1 MMNSSFSLH
10 HSSLIAM
17 AVEFRTLIE
26 RNKRNSWLLLFLFTF
41 FIVILGGLIGY
52 AWASAYGRPSHADIY
67 ASTLFA
73 MGIAFVIAVISGLS
87 SYYGG
92 ASAILA
98 MSRARE
104 IRKEDD
110 PQLFNVVEEMA
121 IAAGIPMPKV
131 YLIDDTAPNA
141 FATGRNAKHGA
152 VAVTTGLR
160 EKLNRDELQGVIA
173 HEMSHIGNYDIL
185 FGVLMATL
193 VGVVVL
199 LCDMFLRSLAWGR
212 WSGGSRSR
220 RSRDGEGGGGLIV
233 LVIIVVAVLL
243 SIIAPILAKLIE
255 MAFSRQREYLAD
267 ASAVQLTRNP
277 DGLASALA
285 KVAGDKE
292 VLEVA
297 NRATAPLY
305 FVHPI
310 RSFEERSSSI
320 MDSHPPIKD
329 RIQRILSLRG
339 QV

>member
-1 MMNSSFSLH
+1 L
-10 HSSLIAM
+10 
-17 AVEFRTLIE
+17 AVEFRTLIQ
-26 RNKRNSWLLLFLFTF
+26 RNKRNSWILLSLFTF
-41 FIVILGGLIGY
+41 FIVVLGGLIGY
-52 AWASAYGRPSHADIY
+52 AWASAYGWPTRAEVY

-73 MGIAFVIAVISGLS
+73 MAVAFLIAVLSGAA

-98 MSRARE
+98 MSRARP
-104 IRKEDD
+104 IRKEED
-110 PQLFNVVEEMA
+110 PPLYNVVEEMA
-121 IAAGIPMPKV
+121 IAAGIPMPRIYV
-131 YLIDDTAPNA
+131 IEDTAPNA
-141 FATGRNAKHGA
+141 FATGRDPQHGVIA
-152 VAVTTGLR
+152 ITTGLR
-160 EKLNRDELQGVIA
+160 RKLNRDELQGVIA

-212 WSGGSRSR
+212 WGSGSRSR
-220 RSRDGEGGGGLIV
+220 RSSRDGPGGSGLIV
-233 LVIIVVAVLL
+233 LIVILAAIVL

-285 KVAGDKE
+285 KVAADPE

-310 RSFEERSSSI
+310 KHFEERASSI

-329 RIQRILSLRG
+329 RIQRILSLKG
-339 QV
+339 AQK

>member
-1 MMNSSFSLH
+1 
-10 HSSLIAM
+10 M
-17 AVEFRTLIE
+17 AVEFSTLIR
-26 RNKRNSWLLLFLFTF
+26 RNKRNSWILLFLFTL
-41 FIVILGGLIGY
+41 FIVLLGGLIGY
-52 AWASAYGRPSHADIY
+52 TWAAAYSHHGGEAALPY
-67 ASTLFA
+67 ALFA
-73 MGIAFVIAVISGLS
+73 MAIAFVVAVVSGAS
-87 SYYGG
+87 SYFAG

-98 MSRARE
+98 MSHARQ
-104 IRKEDD
+104 IAKADD

-121 IAAGIPMPKV
+121 IAAGVPMPKV

-141 FATGRNAKHGA
+141 FATGRDPEHGV

-160 EKLNRDELQGVIA
+160 QKLNRDELQGVIA
-173 HEMSHIGNYDIL
+173 HEMSHIGDYDIL
-185 FGVLMATL
+185 FGILMATL

-199 LCDMFLRSLAWGR
+199 LCDIFLQSLRWGR
-212 WSGGSRSR
+212 FGGSSGRSRSR
-220 RSRDGEGGGGLIV
+220 GKDSGNGLVI

-255 MAFSRQREYLAD
+255 MAFSRQREYMAD
-267 ASAVQLTRNP
+267 ASAVELTRNP
-277 DGLASALA
+277 DGLAGALA

-310 RSFEERSSSI
+310 KSFEERSSSI

-329 RIQRILSLRG
+329 RIQRILSLKG
-339 QV
+339 QA

>member
-1 MMNSSFSLH
+1 
-10 HSSLIAM
+10 M
-17 AVEFRTLIE
+17 AVEFRTLIQ
-26 RNKRNSWLLLFLFTF
+26 RNKRNSWILLSLFTF
-41 FIVILGGLIGY
+41 FIVVLGGLIGY
-52 AWASAYGRPSHADIY
+52 AWASAYGWPTRAEVY

-73 MGIAFVIAVISGLS
+73 MAVAFLIAVLSGAA

-98 MSRARE
+98 MSRARP
-104 IRKEDD
+104 IRKEED
-110 PQLFNVVEEMA
+110 PPLYNVVEEMA
-121 IAAGIPMPKV
+121 IAAGIPMPRIYV
-131 YLIDDTAPNA
+131 IDDTAPNA
-141 FATGRNAKHGA
+141 FATGRDPQHGVIA
-152 VAVTTGLR
+152 ITTGLR
-160 EKLNRDELQGVIA
+160 RKLNRDELQGVIA

-212 WSGGSRSR
+212 WGSGSRSR
-220 RSRDGEGGGGLIV
+220 RSSRDGPGGSGLIV
-233 LVIIVVAVLL
+233 LIVILAAIVL

-285 KVAGDKE
+285 KVAADPE

-310 RSFEERSSSI
+310 KHFEERASSI

-329 RIQRILSLRG
+329 RIQRILSLKG
-339 QV
+339 AQK

>member
-1 MMNSSFSLH
+1 MDGR
-10 HSSLIAM
+10 IAL
-17 AVEFRTLIE
+17 AVEFRTLIQ
-26 RNKRNSWLLLFLFTF
+26 RNKRNSWILLSLFTF
-41 FIVILGGLIGY
+41 FIVVLGGLIGY
-52 AWASAYGRPSHADIY
+52 AWASAYGVPTRAEVY
-67 ASTLFA
+67 AATLLA
-73 MGIAFVIAVISGLS
+73 MAVAFLIAVLSGAA

-98 MSRARE
+98 MSGARP

-121 IAAGIPMPKV
+121 IAAGIPMPRIYV
-131 YLIDDTAPNA
+131 IDDTAPNA
-141 FATGRNAKHGA
+141 FATGRDPQHGVIA
-152 VAVTTGLR
+152 ITTGLR
-160 EKLNRDELQGVIA
+160 QKLNRDELQGVIA
-173 HEMSHIGNYDIL
+173 HEISHIGNYDIL

-212 WSGGSRSR
+212 WGGGSRSR
-220 RSRDGEGGGGLIV
+220 RSSRDGQGGGGLIV
-233 LVIIVVAVLL
+233 LIVILAAIVL
-243 SIIAPILAKLIE
+243 SVIAPVLAKLIE

-285 KVAGDKE
+285 KVAADPE

-310 RSFEERSSSI
+310 KQFEERASSI

-329 RIQRILSLRG
+329 RIRRILSLKG
-339 QV
+339 AQK